1 MTDTTN
7 RLVPAAQQTL
17 CVVDYVWRPTARRQH
32 NHARYRSL
40 ELWGHPRS
48 DTLASEEIRT
58 PAGYTVEHA
67 IRLASL
73 GQREQ
78 LAEDAKYGYDK
89 CCCVGAVG

>member
-32 NHARYRSL
+32 DHARNRSL
-40 ELWGHPRS
+40 KLWGHSGPNA
-48 DTLASEEIRT
+48 LASEEIRT
-58 PAGYTVEHA
+58 PAGDTVEHA

-78 LAEDAKYGYDK
+78 LAEDA
-89 CCCVGAVG
+89 